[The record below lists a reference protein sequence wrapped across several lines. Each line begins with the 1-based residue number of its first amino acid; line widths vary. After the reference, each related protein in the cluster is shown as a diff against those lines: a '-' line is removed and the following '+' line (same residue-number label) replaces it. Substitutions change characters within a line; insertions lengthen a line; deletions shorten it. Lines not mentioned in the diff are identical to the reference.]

1 MVDFIKTIPHLILFG
16 STGLVLFFLVMW
28 FRMITEAR
36 ALAAPVNSLRTAWSS
51 VEPLPR
57 EERGNGLDGR
67 TFGEVQ
73 ASCGKLADLARTW
86 WHDVDDSF
94 ERYTSPEERD
104 GWFLAKPLREVL
116 PDSVIGRH
124 YHAAAYSSF
133 PSILTGLGLMLTF
146 VAILLALMGVTYNK
160 NNPVEPVRG
169 IDTLINGLSGKFLSS
184 IVALALSVVFTILER
199 RTLRRLRRLYDDMIS
214 TGSALIPHLSPSHIL
229 LDIQRFASKQT
240 VSVSHISTEVVDR
253 FVLAFQNQV
262 SPALAEGVS
271 AGMAGRL
278 QDEFRPTMERMNAT
292 LEQLHS
298 AIVHLEA
305 QKQDSVTSELRGLL
319 GSLETSL
326 VQALGSMGSQ
336 FQEALTGAA
345 TQEFGNVQGTLEA
358 TRQMLA
364 EMNVQFASMQAAFGG
379 IIEKAESSTNS
390 QVETGRQQ
398 TEALASLMNGL
409 MLKLQET
416 ASQNV
421 TSIRSEL
428 TLVVSDLAQKVGGLS
443 HDLMTAASNVA
454 RESQASARQV
464 VEQTGNW
471 SEATAR
477 RLEALLNAIE
487 VRSGEFQAA
496 GATLLQLQRSLQ
508 ATIHENAAVLERI
521 SEAGRQVQTY
531 SLALAG
537 QASTLE
543 GLNKHQVQVTAQLT
557 QGSSNLNASFR
568 LHDDFL
574 KQYRAVFEQYQGVFK
589 GLDTTLGNL
598 LTTIQR
604 GMHQYTQS
612 VEQNFQ
618 EIVKTANQMLPDIVK
633 KLDAQTGE
641 IAEQIEELSSVLGKG
656 LERLNGRTK

>member
-1 MVDFIKTIPHLILFG
+1 
-16 STGLVLFFLVMW
+16 
-28 FRMITEAR
+28 
-36 ALAAPVNSLRTAWSS
+36 
-51 VEPLPR
+51 
-57 EERGNGLDGR
+57 
-67 TFGEVQ
+67 
-73 ASCGKLADLARTW
+73 
-86 WHDVDDSF
+86 
-94 ERYTSPEERD
+94 
-104 GWFLAKPLREVL
+104 
-116 PDSVIGRH
+116 
-124 YHAAAYSSF
+124 
-133 PSILTGLGLMLTF
+133 
-146 VAILLALMGVTYNK
+146 
-160 NNPVEPVRG
+160 
-169 IDTLINGLSGKFLSS
+169 
-184 IVALALSVVFTILER
+184 
-199 RTLRRLRRLYDDMIS
+199 
-214 TGSALIPHLSPSHIL
+214 
-229 LDIQRFASKQT
+229 
-240 VSVSHISTEVVDR
+240 
-253 FVLAFQNQV
+253 
-262 SPALAEGVS
+262 
-271 AGMAGRL
+271 
-278 QDEFRPTMERMNAT
+278 
-292 LEQLHS
+292 
-298 AIVHLEA
+298 
-305 QKQDSVTSELRGLL
+305 
-319 GSLETSL
+319 
-326 VQALGSMGSQ
+326 
-336 FQEALTGAA
+336 
-345 TQEFGNVQGTLEA
+345 
-358 TRQMLA
+358 
-364 EMNVQFASMQAAFGG
+364 
-379 IIEKAESSTNS
+379 
-390 QVETGRQQ
+390 
-398 TEALASLMNGL
+398 MNGL